1 MRASTLR
8 DFAGAKQIDKGLKYR
23 RRRSGVQRRNGA
35 LWRGSTESPVFAKA
49 KMAPKNIKQEWLLMK
64 KTVFKTV
71 IFAGMLLVAN
81 VYAAENAK
89 KYALSVEDAVKI
101 AKENNVSIKRQK
113 ITLDAALRAKKD
125 SWNSVSPSVV
135 VGASSTVPVDFLT
148 GGDQSSDFDASFGV
162 NAGVSVSLSANLFTS
177 IKSAQLDFEQS
188 KISFD
193 EAVRQIEL
201 SVRQSYYGLL
211 YEKENIG
218 LQEENLRIA
227 KQQYES
233 NLQKYNAGRLS
244 EVDALSAEVNYK
256 SKIPTVENAYTTY
269 INDLDNFKQVLGLA
283 IADEIEFTGSLDDY
297 LYLGEIKV
305 EEKDVISATLQTL
318 ESQLESAKVSVMDK
332 RFSAF
337 APSLNAKLSWQ
348 DSSWYVG
355 KDDASDPKK
364 TASVSLSA
372 SIPLDGVL
380 PWSQKN
386 NAIDSAKDKVSDLEL
401 QIDNERKTFVR
412 TINSSLRSIKQ
423 SQEAIKY
430 KQANVE
436 LAEKNYSMTSEAYNR
451 GTKDLLSLQNSNNT
465 LLQAKVS
472 LNSEILTLAKTII
485 KLEST
490 IGADFG
496 SLTK

>member
-1 MRASTLR
+1 
-8 DFAGAKQIDKGLKYR
+8 
-23 RRRSGVQRRNGA
+23 
-35 LWRGSTESPVFAKA
+35 
-49 KMAPKNIKQEWLLMK
+49 MK

-81 VYAAENAK
+81 VYAAENTK

-148 GGDQSSDFDASFGV
+148 GGDQSSTFDASFGV

-177 IKSAQLDFEQS
+177 IKSAQLAFEQS

-305 EEKDVISATLQTL
+305 EEKNVTSATLQTL

-332 RFSAF
+332 RFLAFAPF
-337 APSLNAKLSWQ
+337 APSLKF
-348 DSSWYVG
+348 VM
-355 KDDASDPKK
+355 ASDPKK

-401 QIDNERKTFVR
+401 QIDNERKTFIL

>member
-1 MRASTLR
+1 M
-8 DFAGAKQIDKGLKYR
+8 
-23 RRRSGVQRRNGA
+23 
-35 LWRGSTESPVFAKA
+35 
-49 KMAPKNIKQEWLLMK
+49 
-64 KTVFKTV
+64 
-71 IFAGMLLVAN
+71 
-81 VYAAENAK
+81 
-89 KYALSVEDAVKI
+89 
-101 AKENNVSIKRQK
+101 
-113 ITLDAALRAKKD
+113 
-125 SWNSVSPSVV
+125 
-135 VGASSTVPVDFLT
+135 
-148 GGDQSSDFDASFGV
+148 
-162 NAGVSVSLSANLFTS
+162 
-177 IKSAQLDFEQS
+177 
-188 KISFD
+188 
-193 EAVRQIEL
+193 
-201 SVRQSYYGLL
+201 
-211 YEKENIG
+211 
-218 LQEENLRIA
+218 
-227 KQQYES
+227 
-233 NLQKYNAGRLS
+233 S

-305 EEKDVISATLQTL
+305 EEKNVTSATIQTL

-401 QIDNERKTFVR
+401 QIDNERKTFIL

>member
-1 MRASTLR
+1 
-8 DFAGAKQIDKGLKYR
+8 
-23 RRRSGVQRRNGA
+23 
-35 LWRGSTESPVFAKA
+35 
-49 KMAPKNIKQEWLLMK
+49 MK

-71 IFAGMLLVAN
+71 IFAGMLLAAN
-81 VYAAENAK
+81 VYAAENSK

-125 SWNSVSPSVV
+125 SWNSVSPSVA
-135 VGASSTVPVDFLT
+135 VGAGSAVPVDFLT
-148 GGDQSSDFDASFGV
+148 GGDQSSDYNASFGV
-162 NAGVSVSLSANLFTS
+162 NASVSVSLSANLFTS
-177 IKSAQLDFEQS
+177 MKSAQLSFEQS

-305 EEKDVISATLQTL
+305 EEKNVTSAALQTL

-337 APSLNAKLSWQ
+337 APSLNANLSWR
-348 DSSWYVG
+348 DSSWYIG
-355 KDDASDPKK
+355 KDDAPDPKK

-401 QIDNERKTFVR
+401 QIDNERKNFIR

-423 SQEAIKY
+423 S
-430 KQANVE
+430 
-436 LAEKNYSMTSEAYNR
+436 
-451 GTKDLLSLQNSNNT
+451 
-465 LLQAKVS
+465 
-472 LNSEILTLAKTII
+472 
-485 KLEST
+485 
-490 IGADFG
+490 
-496 SLTK
+496 

>member
-1 MRASTLR
+1 M
-8 DFAGAKQIDKGLKYR
+8 
-23 RRRSGVQRRNGA
+23 QRRNGA
-35 LWRGSTESPVFAKA
+35 QERGSTESPVFAKA

-125 SWNSVSPSVV
+125 SWNSVSPSGNSVSPSVV

-177 IKSAQLDFEQS
+177 IKSAQLAFEQS

-305 EEKDVISATLQTL
+305 EEKDVTSATIQTL

-401 QIDNERKTFVR
+401 QIDNERKTFIL

>member
-1 MRASTLR
+1 MS
-8 DFAGAKQIDKGLKYR
+8 
-23 RRRSGVQRRNGA
+23 
-35 LWRGSTESPVFAKA
+35 
-49 KMAPKNIKQEWLLMK
+49 
-64 KTVFKTV
+64 
-71 IFAGMLLVAN
+71 
-81 VYAAENAK
+81 
-89 KYALSVEDAVKI
+89 
-101 AKENNVSIKRQK
+101 SI
-113 ITLDAALRAKKD
+113 
-125 SWNSVSPSVV
+125 
-135 VGASSTVPVDFLT
+135 
-148 GGDQSSDFDASFGV
+148 
-162 NAGVSVSLSANLFTS
+162 SANLFTS
-177 IKSAQLDFEQS
+177 IKSAQLAFEQS

-305 EEKDVISATLQTL
+305 EEKDVTSATIQTL